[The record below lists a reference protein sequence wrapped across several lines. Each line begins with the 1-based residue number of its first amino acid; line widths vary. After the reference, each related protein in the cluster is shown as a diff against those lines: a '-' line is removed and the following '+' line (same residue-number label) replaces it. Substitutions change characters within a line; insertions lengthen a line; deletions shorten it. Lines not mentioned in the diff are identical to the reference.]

1 MVKWGCHI
9 SINMNWYCA
18 FYLILFCLFF
28 HGGFCEDVC
37 WGVVRDAGHLV
48 ICLLGS
54 PVARGAVSPWERRQ
68 RRDGEGGANLF
79 ISKNHMCTHWHHQS
93 KSAPFNQKL
102 INIHILWEKSVR
114 ISNTTKAAR
123 WGSLRKYRR
132 EYKNEMNIWTSK
144 QMPNWTWYNMTR
156 PKAEQ
161 VLNAAVLWKIT
172 S

>member
-1 MVKWGCHI
+1 MCFLFDFVLFVFSWG
-9 SINMNWYCA
+9 
-18 FYLILFCLFF
+18 FL
-28 HGGFCEDVC
+28 
-37 WGVVRDAGHLV
+37 WGRM
-48 ICLLGS
+48 LGS
-54 PVARGAVSPWERRQ
+54 CQGCWTSC
-68 RRDGEGGANLF
+68 NLF
-79 ISKNHMCTHWHHQS
+79 TWFAGCQRSSFPLRKKTKERWRRRGQSLYLKKPHVHTHWHHQS